1 MKLCVKNL
9 SFSYGFYSQ
18 LFDHLS
24 FEVEEG
30 ECLFIGGA
38 NGSGKTT
45 LLRILA
51 GLQDFSYGNI
61 HVERAGKFFSRFPRE
76 YLQTE
81 SNGLFCHL
89 SALQNLKFWLDAKG
103 QKIGLETLRE
113 EACEWGFT
121 NLFVFESLAVKRFST
136 GMKKKLSLMRVF
148 LSEAPVLLL
157 DEPLNGLDE
166 ASCHVFL
173 KKLEQLKEKKKIII
187 LSSHGRLGLCEKVIS
202 HKLFFSSLEEARRVG

>member
-1 MKLCVKNL
+1 MKLCIKNL
-9 SFSYGFYSQ
+9 SFSYVFYSQ

-24 FEVEEG
+24 FEVKEG
-30 ECLFIGGA
+30 ECLFVGGA

-51 GLQDFSYGNI
+51 GIQDFSCGNI
-61 HVERAGKFFSRFPRE
+61 HVDHDGKLFSRFPRE

-81 SNGLFCHL
+81 SNGLFYHL
-89 SALQNLKFWLDAKG
+89 SAFQNLKFWLGAKG
-103 QKIGLETLRE
+103 QQVNLETLRK
-113 EACEWGFT
+113 EASEWGFT
-121 NLFVFESLAVKRFST
+121 NSFIFESLAVKRFST

-166 ASCHVFL
+166 ASCYIFL
-173 KKLEQLKEKKKIII
+173 KKLEQLKEKNRIII
-187 LSSHGRLGLCEKVIS
+187 LSSHGRLDLCDRVIS
-202 HKLFFSSLEEARRVG
+202 HKLFLSSYEEVSRVE